1 LPKEWEYVPI
11 CLPASIHDVGPLFE
25 SEVDQLFERI
35 SRTLGS
41 ARRPARTAASYARLL
56 DGSASAKHHIPA
68 NPLPITQN

>member
-1 LPKEWEYVPI
+1 VPI
-11 CLPASIHDVGPLFE
+11 CLPASVHDVGPLFE

-41 ARRPARTAASYARLL
+41 ARRPARTAESYARLL
-56 DGSASAKHHIPA
+56 DGSASATHHIPA